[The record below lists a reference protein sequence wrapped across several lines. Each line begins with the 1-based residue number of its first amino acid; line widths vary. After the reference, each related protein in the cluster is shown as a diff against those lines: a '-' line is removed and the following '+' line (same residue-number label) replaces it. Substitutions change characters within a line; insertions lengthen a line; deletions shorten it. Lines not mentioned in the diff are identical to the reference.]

1 MSQLTRIGLG
11 WRRTVSTS
19 CSATF
24 SASGS
29 ASVVSMRITASM
41 EGSSARIWS
50 TFRNIAGRVS
60 IRRKDGAELG
70 TLERGESAF
79 VPAGV
84 RAYRVEADAPA
95 AAVRVTLPP
104 YVD

>member
-1 MSQLTRIGLG
+1 MN
-11 WRRTVSTS
+11 
-19 CSATF
+19 ADF
-24 SASGS
+24 SAGLAIDVPAS
-29 ASVVSMRITASM
+29 APHCLH
-41 EGSSARIWS
+41 G
-50 TFRNIAGRVS
+50 IAGRVS

-95 AAVRVTLPP
+95 AVVRVTLPP